1 MVLLSCSGES
11 GGMYANLA
19 NGGAGHNCP
28 RAPLP
33 TIRRCYDLLRVV
45 NKRIIDNAFIEA
57 RFVTKSPSVV
67 SKPTAADSDEATNFS
82 SAVASDTTLG
92 LMARLPV

>member
-1 MVLLSCSGES
+1 MVLLSCWGAS

-33 TIRRCYDLLRVV
+33 TIHRCYDLLRVV
-45 NKRIIDNAFIEA
+45 NKRIIGDKRPIS
-57 RFVTKSPSVV
+57 FVRYANSP
-67 SKPTAADSDEATNFS
+67 PIIDLLA
-82 SAVASDTTLG
+82 
-92 LMARLPV
+92 

>member
-33 TIRRCYDLLRVV
+33 TIHRCYDLLRVV
-45 NKRIIDNAFIEA
+45 NKRIIANSLTDNLRA
-57 RFVTKSPSVV
+57 SH
-67 SKPTAADSDEATNFS
+67 FS
-82 SAVASDTTLG
+82 L
-92 LMARLPV
+92 